1 MKTIDDIPQSFFTQ
15 KLRVE
20 QGSSGEFV
28 AMDGVTRA
36 VGHGIDSKDA
46 REDYFNVLAELVPW
60 LTDNTFNDPDILA
73 WKQAV
78 MHEFGWE

>member
-1 MKTIDDIPQSFFTQ
+1 
-15 KLRVE
+15 
-20 QGSSGEFV
+20 
-28 AMDGVTRA
+28 MDGVTRA